1 MSDFTKTIV
10 GAISGFVVVMIIE
23 KIMESS
29 KKKAALA
36 PVTVVSGM
44 KR

>member
-10 GAISGFVVVMIIE
+10 GAISGFIIVAIIE
-23 KIMESS
+23 KIMASS
-29 KKKAALA
+29 KSKAIVPMA
-36 PVTVVSGM
+36 VVSGM